1 MLGGAFDPP
10 HCAHRALAEA
20 ALDQLQLDR
29 LHIMPTGHA
38 WHKSRALSP
47 AQAEILT
54 DAAVEEFERYYPV
67 FQLVLLAG
75 QSPVEALAAALIETA
90 GEA

>member
-1 MLGGAFDPP
+1 
-10 HCAHRALAEA
+10 
-20 ALDQLQLDR
+20 
-29 LHIMPTGHA
+29 
-38 WHKSRALSP
+38 
-47 AQAEILT
+47 
-54 DAAVEEFERYYPV
+54 V

>member
-1 MLGGAFDPP
+1 MAAVGVDRQADDDAADGGD
-10 HCAHRALAEA
+10 
-20 ALDQLQLDR
+20 
-29 LHIMPTGHA
+29 
-38 WHKSRALSP
+38 LSA

-54 DAAVEEFERYYPV
+54 EAAVEEYERYYPV